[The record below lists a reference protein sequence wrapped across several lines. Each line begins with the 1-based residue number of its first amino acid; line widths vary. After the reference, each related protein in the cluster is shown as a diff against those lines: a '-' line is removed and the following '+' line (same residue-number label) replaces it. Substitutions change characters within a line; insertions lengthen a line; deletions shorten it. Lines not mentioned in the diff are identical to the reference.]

1 MWFLLFQLLT
11 TILDEPTQGLYLER
25 GEVTLT
31 RTRGER
37 KEFVS
42 LLFLQGTESSNI
54 SIWLPSPEC
63 CPSKQCKDLLLELQ
77 SRSMAV
83 KSFYLSL
90 NWLHVILQPWLW
102 LAGSPSDEAYVV
114 RKAKRENGLC
124 CVILENIKTGTLVMA
139 RRLVVIVKPG
149 EEFLKRLQ
157 DRLVLE
163 ETDTGADLSTRVE
176 AGVRGAGGVMEA
188 RIDLDRWD
196 IDIGVVSRWRKEVQ
210 CTICLAGVK
219 EGERE
224 ARLRCGHGF
233 HGECLGG
240 WLGGRRNSCPVCR
253 REVKVSKG
261 SVVGMVEGWVMSG
274 EGWVTSV

>member
-1 MWFLLFQLLT
+1 MTCLCEGLWSLCLCFLRMWFLLFQLLT

-124 CVILENIKTGTLVMA
+124 CVILENIKTDLGDGT
-139 RRLVVIVKPG
+139 
-149 EEFLKRLQ
+149 
-157 DRLVLE
+157 
-163 ETDTGADLSTRVE
+163 ET
-176 AGVRGAGGVMEA
+176 GGDSEA
-188 RIDLDRWD
+188 R
-196 IDIGVVSRWRKEVQ
+196 
-210 CTICLAGVK
+210 
-219 EGERE
+219 
-224 ARLRCGHGF
+224 
-233 HGECLGG
+233 GG
-240 WLGGRRNSCPVCR
+240 IP
-253 REVKVSKG
+253 
-261 SVVGMVEGWVMSG
+261 
-274 EGWVTSV
+274 